1 MWLFWIIPI
10 EIAWYSIDIGF
21 LIDIIAIV
29 LIIIVTIYTTK
40 KKKKND
46 EGKDDKHTNSKIGID
61 EQKWFVLENNI
72 QKNIKKYNDL
82 KDIFKAFFFWPS
94 FFVCIILCIGNLWF
108 LLYEIIANKGDIQ
121 ILYYF
126 IATLILLW
134 LCILFFIKHKQTLDK
149 IRDNLL
155 YKIIRIFSI
164 MFISATI
171 IFWWWFIGFLI
182 CDKLELDE
190 GLSAVIELL
199 IGSLSLIWGAY
210 IFFQISNDSYKENLS
225 YRILKIVIA
234 LLISD
239 TIIILWWSGVPF
251 LCKELGF
258 SVRLSAFI
266 ELLLWFF
273 STILWFYFLI
283 KTIKNFSKKNSDN
296 QIWDDNFINNNPINT
311 NPIDDIPKSK
321 DQSFDELI
329 DNNKKLEESFW
340 YHQWPLIK

>member
-1 MWLFWIIPI
+1 MTV
-10 EIAWYSIDIGF
+10 EIAWYNIDIF
-21 LIDIIAIV
+21 LIIDFTIT
-29 LIIIVTIYTTK
+29 LFIIIFSIIKTLRNR
-40 KKKKND
+40 KND
-46 EGKDDKHTNSKIGID
+46 NWRNTNIDSKIGIN

-94 FFVCIILCIGNLWF
+94 LLGCIILCIGNLWF

-190 GLSAVIELL
+190 GLSAGIELL

-329 DNNKKLEESFW
+329 NNNKKLEESFW
-340 YHQWPLIK
+340 YHQWALIK